1 MIGDKDDALGD
12 EINKDT
18 ISRTSTT
25 PAIFAI
31 RIVLA
36 LRLRTD
42 SNPCISRPI
51 ARMGATTNRGTE
63 KQINE
68 VCVYDNET
76 VH

>member
-1 MIGDKDDALGD
+1 MGGLSMVPGTMIPQPQQPQQQQGMTAEQL
-12 EINKDT
+12 
-18 ISRTSTT
+18 
-25 PAIFAI
+25 
-31 RIVLA
+31 LA
-36 LRLRTD
+36 HLRTD